1 MWFWTTSPSFLND
14 IGQFCGRYRSVSGRD
29 CSVLYLDLFCE
40 SLWYFWLSWHM
51 TNWSRWINH
60 QRHSKS
66 WSRTMVEYRSVS
78 SIFVQIVLNDVVQIS
93 FMTLLGAPPDQ
104 KTKFYERISFFRW
117 VDAGGLFSPLP
128 FEFVVLFF
136 QETKPKNSSEIRIFW
151 EDKVV
156 LREKRR
162 SHW

>member
-1 MWFWTTSPSFLND
+1 MN
-14 IGQFCGRYRSVSGRD
+14 IGQFRS
-29 CSVLYLDLFCE
+29 F
-40 SLWYFWLSWHM
+40 
-51 TNWSRWINH
+51 
-60 QRHSKS
+60 
-66 WSRTMVEYRSVS
+66 S
-78 SIFVQIVLNDVVQIS
+78 SIFVQIVLNDVVQIL

-104 KTKFYERISFFRW
+104 QTKFYERISFFRW

-136 QETKPKNSSEIRIFW
+136 QETKPKNSSEIRIFR